1 MGKHACGDIKCG
13 KTRMAR
19 NSPGKKMS
27 HKHRGLSAGKAMIKD
42 NCVGKCSYL
51 IDGEFLK

>member
-13 KTRMAR
+13 KTQMAR
-19 NSPGKKMS
+19 NSAGKKMS